1 MYIELGIIGI
11 ILGFIAICLT
21 IYFNKEQRLSSELTD
36 GDVQHLK
43 EALLALQQEFTQY
56 QVDEKRVKGKDTAR
70 MEIRHDNIAKSIQKN
85 EDKISLLRKELPSII
100 GKVVGQIE
108 FAQDRLNRK

>member
-1 MYIELGIIGI
+1 MVLIIGL
-11 ILGFIAICLT
+11 ILSFIAIGVL
-21 IYFNKEQRLSSELTD
+21 YYLNNELKKKLENNNK
-36 GDVQHLK
+36 
-43 EALLALQQEFTQY
+43 ALLALQKEFTQY
-56 QVDEKRVKGKDTAR
+56 QVDEKRVNEKNTAR

-85 EDKISLLRKELPSII
+85 ENKVYALRKELPSII